1 MPHRRLTEADA
12 AEGIL
17 RAKSFALLTGI
28 TDCLQCRSETH
39 ASTVLL
45 RGYERFRN
53 DEWVHE
59 PDDAL
64 LTAIHSLD
72 ASTYQLM
79 ATEAPWMLFAH
90 SQATGTIFLA
100 AYCEHC
106 SAVQEPHR
114 LNEPEG
120 LFFPMTKDATGQ
132 LTIRW
137 FHQPILAHAN
147 PRRLIWTDWLPS
159 SCSFA

>member
-12 AEGIL
+12 AEGTL
-17 RAKSFALLTGI
+17 RAKWFALLTGV
-28 TDCLQCRSETH
+28 TNCLQCRSETR

-45 RGYERFRN
+45 RGYERFN
-53 DEWVHE
+53 TSEWVHE

-64 LTAIHSLD
+64 LAAIHALD
-72 ASTYQLM
+72 APTYQLM

-90 SQATGTIFLA
+90 SQATGKTYLA

-106 SAVQEPHR
+106 SAVQDPQH

-120 LFFPMTKDATGQ
+120 LFFPVTQDAAAR
-132 LTIRW
+132 LTIKW
-137 FHQPILAHAN
+137 FHQPILAHAD
-147 PRRLIWTDWLPS
+147 PKRLIWTDWLPN